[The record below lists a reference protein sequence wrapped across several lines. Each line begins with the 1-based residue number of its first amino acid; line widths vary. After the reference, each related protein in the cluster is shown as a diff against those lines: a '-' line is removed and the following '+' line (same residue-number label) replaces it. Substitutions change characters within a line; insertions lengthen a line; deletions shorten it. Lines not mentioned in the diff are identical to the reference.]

1 MQNTK
6 SLLTF
11 ALFYKLIRRKIMEGL
26 DFGTEAILD
35 ENEKVMDR
43 INVMKDKMP
52 EVVNV
57 IKKRVEE
64 LKAKGG
70 CRQNGLG

>member
-1 MQNTK
+1 
-6 SLLTF
+6 
-11 ALFYKLIRRKIMEGL
+11 MEGL

>member
-1 MQNTK
+1 MH
-6 SLLTF
+6 
-11 ALFYKLIRRKIMEGL
+11 
-26 DFGTEAILD
+26 AILD